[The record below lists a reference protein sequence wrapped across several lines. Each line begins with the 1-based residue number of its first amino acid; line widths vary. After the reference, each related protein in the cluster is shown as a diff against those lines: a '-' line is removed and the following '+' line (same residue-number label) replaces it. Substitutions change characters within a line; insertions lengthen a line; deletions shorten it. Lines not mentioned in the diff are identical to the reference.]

1 MVEQGNAP
9 QIDCKDSIAV
19 SSPEVSSAVSSWLVQ
34 ATEVLKLSVT
44 GDCRSHLNSVLKNLS
59 LRNA

>member
-44 GDCRSHLNSVLKNLS
+44 GDCRSHLDSVF
-59 LRNA
+59 